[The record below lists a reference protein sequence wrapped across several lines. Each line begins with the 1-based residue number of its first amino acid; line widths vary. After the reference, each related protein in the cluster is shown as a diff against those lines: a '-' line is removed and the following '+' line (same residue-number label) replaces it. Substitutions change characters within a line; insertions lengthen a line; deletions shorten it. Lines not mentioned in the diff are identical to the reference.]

1 MNMKRWKLKGCP
13 RCQGDLY
20 RDKELDGDVTE
31 FCLQCGYKRIL
42 IPAESIT
49 AKDKKDDRQSRL
61 ILT

>member
-1 MNMKRWKLKGCP
+1 MKRWKLKGCP
-13 RCQGDLY
+13 RCHGDLY
-20 RDKELDGDVTE
+20 RDKEIDGEIYE
-31 FCLQCGYKRIL
+31 FCIQCGYHNVL